1 MPSSMRRK
9 FSAPM
14 TAAISHFCGRVP
26 RRSDGRLAGR
36 IDTCCVAVSG
46 CGACA
51 RLAALAAVLD
61 MRGPGA
67 SRRSGDHLS
76 GARPRAASGRSRQAR
91 SHAHA
96 LFQRA
101 DRRQC
106 RLAWR
111 LFEEI
116 WDQDQSLARELG
128 GNPPAGAGRGQGP
141 ALEELRNEKLLQEV
155 TSPYLA
161 DLMGRAVP
169 SHKEWVGF
177 CLNVL
182 VQAYN
187 TDLVKREELPRTY
200 SDLADPRWK
209 GRLGIEVD
217 DSDWFAGLLG
227 ELGEANGV
235 KLFRDIAEV
244 NGFSVR
250 KGHTLLANL
259 VAAGEVPLALTV
271 FNYTAEQLRRKGAP
285 LAWLALAPVV
295 SMPNGISIA
304 KAAPHPAGAMLFLD
318 FMLSDAQSILAGRDY
333 VVTSTRVPAPLDRST
348 LKVLDSAKVLADGD
362 KWRRLYAGVI
372 TSRK

>member
-1 MPSSMRRK
+1 MVGLQARSTLAASRSRVAAPALALLLLPL
-9 FSAPM
+9 FS
-14 TAAISHFCGRVP
+14 
-26 RRSDGRLAGR
+26 
-36 IDTCCVAVSG
+36 TC
-46 CGACA
+46 
-51 RLAALAAVLD
+51 AALAQAGEAGTTFQ
-61 MRGPGA
+61 GPDREQRLVEAARREAMLTLYSNAPTDDNAALLGA
-67 SRRSGDHLS
+67 FSKKYGIKINLW
-76 GARPRAASGRSRQAR
+76 RASSEEIR
-91 SHAHA
+91 
-96 LFQRA
+96 QRA
-101 DRRQC
+101 LAEARARR
-106 RLAWR
+106 
-111 LFEEI
+111 FEVDFI
-116 WDQDQSLARELG
+116 L
-128 GNPPAGAGRGQGP
+128 NNGP
-141 ALEELRNEKLLQEV
+141 ALEALRNEKLLQEV

-285 LAWLALAPVV
+285 LAWFALAPVV

-304 KAAPHPAGAMLFLD
+304 KAAPHPHAALLFLD
-318 FMLSDAQSILAGRDY
+318 FMLSDAQSILADRDY

-372 TSRK
+372 ASRK

>member
-128 GNPPAGAGRGQGP
+128 GNPPAGAGRGQGQALRGGFHTQQWPGARGAPERKAP
-141 ALEELRNEKLLQEV
+141 AGGDVSVSRRSDGEGG
-155 TSPYLA
+155 P
-161 DLMGRAVP
+161 VP
-169 SHKEWVGF
+169 QG
-177 CLNVL
+177 
-182 VQAYN
+182 
-187 TDLVKREELPRTY
+187 
-200 SDLADPRWK
+200 K

-285 LAWLALAPVV
+285 LAWFALAPVV

-304 KAAPHPAGAMLFLD
+304 KAAPHPHAALLFLD
-318 FMLSDAQSILAGRDY
+318 FMLSDAQSILADRDY

-372 TSRK
+372 ASRK